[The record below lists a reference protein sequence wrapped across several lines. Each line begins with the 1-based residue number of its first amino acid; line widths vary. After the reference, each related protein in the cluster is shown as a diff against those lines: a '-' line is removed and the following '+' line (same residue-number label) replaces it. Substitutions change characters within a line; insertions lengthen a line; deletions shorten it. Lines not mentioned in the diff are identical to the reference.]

1 MSRERNVECQQ
12 PRGSASP
19 KSQVGFSQSQG
30 PSSQPHSSSSQSQG
44 TSSQSSH
51 SSSGTLSSLDT
62 VSTQELYSIPE
73 DQEPEELVPAPWARL
88 WALQDGFSNLGKI
101 FCYVVQYFAQKNS
114 YRKLLQQIT
123 QDAPGMILEFG
134 GGERQN
140 RESTG

>member
-1 MSRERNVECQQ
+1 MSRETNVERQQ

-19 KSQVGFSQSQG
+19 QSQGGFSQSQG

-73 DQEPEELVPAPWARL
+73 DQEPEEPVPAPWARL

-101 FCYVVQYFAQKNS
+101 FCYAVQYLAQKNS

-123 QDAPGMILEFG
+123 QDTPGMIMEFG

-140 RESTG
+140 